1 MPNKKRSQNPD
12 QQPLFHILDDGSI
25 VYSISDSIRQSN
37 DSQSNNDEIS
47 SNNKQ
52 NLDFNKN
59 NNLLKSNIID
69 LNSNCIENPKLQ
81 NVLNRSQDAE
91 ETKKLV
97 IPIKFEDIVKLIG
110 KNMARM
116 AELIVPVTEFEEKI
130 IQVVSDIDLS
140 GYLLFL
146 YGTSGVGKSTFISS
160 LEFRKHIPIQKIE
173 SIDARKLIIDD
184 NESIAKLTKLFK
196 RIDSISNNFFMEN
209 KDNDTNKLCI
219 VIDYLESLD
228 DEDGNQVKGFFRDLN
243 GLLRQYPIIIIWPVT
258 EKNDLQTMQ
267 GFAKSFSST
276 MFHRTIPFIDFTGPL
291 IQEYPNIAK
300 RTIQI
305 FNNGKTCYDFQL
317 NDNDF
322 EDLKNKY
329 ENKPKEKHLIRDYLN
344 DVISIWERKTDYL
357 SKIVRSVPRPTEV
370 WFIFCYPEAEN
381 TVAQFAKQSYDFI
394 DEMWNA
400 EFKALYTYISGH
412 TQRRADWSSDRLNL
426 ALNGILTTKIMYLPT
441 NALVGC
447 IAAYSKEAGLNIS
460 KEEFINDYKVPESW
474 ISKQHAKDRLAVTP
488 LYFQLSGRSMTVGK
502 RKSGPV
508 KQALKTATEPFDK
521 FNDNVYKKVIS
532 DQRFNKALYY
542 ALDEIFIQDQSN
554 LELSCEKIHPFL
566 PTIRPDILI
575 NVHNNKYICL
585 EFCYTNDN
593 TPGNMADYV
602 LRKLNT
608 YMKQLWM
615 ELGLPPL

>member
-1 MPNKKRSQNPD
+1 M
-12 QQPLFHILDDGSI
+12 
-25 VYSISDSIRQSN
+25 
-37 DSQSNNDEIS
+37 
-47 SNNKQ
+47 
-52 NLDFNKN
+52 
-59 NNLLKSNIID
+59 
-69 LNSNCIENPKLQ
+69 
-81 NVLNRSQDAE
+81 
-91 ETKKLV
+91 
-97 IPIKFEDIVKLIG
+97 
-110 KNMARM
+110 
-116 AELIVPVTEFEEKI
+116 
-130 IQVVSDIDLS
+130 
-140 GYLLFL
+140 
-146 YGTSGVGKSTFISS
+146 
-160 LEFRKHIPIQKIE
+160 EFRKHIPIQKIE

-184 NESIAKLTKLFK
+184 NESITKLKKLFK
-196 RIDSISNNFFMEN
+196 RIDSISNKFFMEN
-209 KDNDTNKLCI
+209 KNNDTNKLCI

-228 DEDGNQVKGFFRDLN
+228 DEDDNQVKGFFRDLN

-258 EKNDLQTMQ
+258 EKDDLQTMQ

-276 MFHRTIPFIDFTGPL
+276 MFHRTIPFIDFTGPR

-305 FNNGKTCYDFQL
+305 FNRKSCYDFQL
-317 NDNDF
+317 TDNDF

-400 EFKALYTYISGH
+400 EFKALYTYISAH
-412 TQRRADWSSDRLNL
+412 TQRKADWSSDRLNL

-441 NALVGC
+441 NA
-447 IAAYSKEAGLNIS
+447 
-460 KEEFINDYKVPESW
+460 
-474 ISKQHAKDRLAVTP
+474 
-488 LYFQLSGRSMTVGK
+488 
-502 RKSGPV
+502 
-508 KQALKTATEPFDK
+508 
-521 FNDNVYKKVIS
+521 S

-542 ALDEIFIQDQSN
+542 ALDEIFIQDKSN

>member
-1 MPNKKRSQNPD
+1 MPKKKKSQNPD
-12 QQPLFHILDDGSI
+12 HPLLFHILDDGSI
-25 VYSISDSIRQSN
+25 VYNISDSIRQSN

-59 NNLLKSNIID
+59 NNSLKSPIRD

-110 KNMARM
+110 TNMARM

-130 IQVVSDIDLS
+130 IQVVNDIDLS

-184 NESIAKLTKLFK
+184 NESITKLKKLFK
-196 RIDSISNNFFMEN
+196 RIDSISNKFFMEN
-209 KDNDTNKLCI
+209 KNNDTNKLCI

-228 DEDGNQVKGFFRDLN
+228 DEDDNQVKGFFRDLN

-258 EKNDLQTMQ
+258 EKDDLQTMQ

-276 MFHRTIPFIDFTGPL
+276 MFHRTIPFIDFTGPR

-305 FNNGKTCYDFQL
+305 FNRKSCYDFQL
-317 NDNDF
+317 TDNDF

-400 EFKALYTYISGH
+400 EFKALYTYISAH
-412 TQRRADWSSDRLNL
+412 TQRKADWSSDRLNL

-441 NALVGC
+441 NA
-447 IAAYSKEAGLNIS
+447 
-460 KEEFINDYKVPESW
+460 
-474 ISKQHAKDRLAVTP
+474 
-488 LYFQLSGRSMTVGK
+488 
-502 RKSGPV
+502 
-508 KQALKTATEPFDK
+508 
-521 FNDNVYKKVIS
+521 S

-542 ALDEIFIQDQSN
+542 ALDEIFIQDKSN